1 MTAVDGS
8 FAQPTPDQQP
18 EIALDR
24 NVSARGALIVIE
36 RSCIEYLK
44 ANEAALQQ
52 TRAPEALHQMRVAL
66 RRWRTALAVLGEVA
80 TPEDKAA
87 GGELKWMAGELDEAR
102 DLDVFAES
110 RAVQKSKDPP
120 QATGT
125 AAFGRALAQARTRA
139 YKRAAEAIASER
151 WRRFLWDAGKRASA
165 PAWIDDEGPSAR
177 RLATAA
183 LARRAKRVKSGGRRL
198 RKLEPEARHR
208 LRIEAKKARYTAELF
223 GDLFGQPR
231 RRRRFVEVLR
241 KLQGALGDL
250 NDIHVGRGLAER
262 FSKGGERT
270 VVAGADDAKRSA
282 QLLRK
287 AAKAHDQF
295 LDLKRFW

>member
-8 FAQPTPDQQP
+8 FAQSTPDQPP

-24 NVSARGALIVIE
+24 GISARGALILIE

-52 TRAPEALHQMRVAL
+52 SRAPEALHQMRVAL

-80 TPEDKAA
+80 TAEDKAA
-87 GGELKWMAGELDEAR
+87 AGELKWMAGELDEAR

-110 RAVQKSKDPP
+110 RAAQKNKDPA
-120 QATGT
+120 QSHGS

-139 YKRAAEAIASER
+139 YKRACEAIVSER
-151 WRRFLWDAGKRASA
+151 WRRFLWDAGKRTAA
-165 PAWIDDEGPSAR
+165 PAWVDDGGPSAR
-177 RLATAA
+177 RLAAAA
-183 LARRAKRVKSGGRRL
+183 LARRAKRVKTGGRRL
-198 RKLEPEARHR
+198 RQLDPEARHR
-208 LRIEAKKARYTAELF
+208 LRIATKKARYTAELF

-231 RRRRFVEVLR
+231 RRRRFVDVLR

-250 NDIHVGRGLAER
+250 NDMHVGRGLAER
-262 FSKGGERT
+262 FSKGGERADI
-270 VVAGADDAKRSA
+270 AGASDATRSA

-287 AAKAHDQF
+287 AARSHDRL